1 MRKLVELD
9 PESLRFTEVDPK
21 RVRREALRLAASL
34 KLLDPADDRWGVRR
48 KIGRIVKRVL
58 AGQERLPLVFPFH
71 GLTRQCDEDDHFPR
85 AYADVLFD
93 EFWMT
98 ASGGH
103 RKPPVIFEKDG
114 KKYAEMEFED

>member
-34 KLLDPADDRWGVRR
+34 RLLDPGDDRWGVQR
-48 KIGRIVKRVL
+48 KVHGVLQRVL
-58 AGQERLPLVFPFH
+58 AGQEKLPLAFPFA
-71 GLTRQCDEDDHFPR
+71 GLSRQADEDDHFPR
-85 AYADVLFD
+85 ALADVLYD
-93 EFWMT
+93 EFWTT